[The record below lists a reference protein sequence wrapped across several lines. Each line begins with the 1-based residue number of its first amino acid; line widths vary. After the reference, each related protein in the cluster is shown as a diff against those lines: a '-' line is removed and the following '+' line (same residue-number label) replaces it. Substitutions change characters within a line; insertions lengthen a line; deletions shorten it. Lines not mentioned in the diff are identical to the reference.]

1 MSNFRFG
8 IIGAAKIANK
18 FCEAVALLDNCEVCA
33 ISSKSYDMAKDFAT
47 KRGMRCINSG
57 EIESPVVPWKV
68 TIACSELFDKIAETK
83 KQ

>member
-1 MSNFRFG
+1 MDKETVNGFTYEIS
-8 IIGAAKIANK
+8 
-18 FCEAVALLDNCEVCA
+18 EA
-33 ISSKSYDMAKDFAT
+33 
-47 KRGMRCINSG
+47 MRCINSG